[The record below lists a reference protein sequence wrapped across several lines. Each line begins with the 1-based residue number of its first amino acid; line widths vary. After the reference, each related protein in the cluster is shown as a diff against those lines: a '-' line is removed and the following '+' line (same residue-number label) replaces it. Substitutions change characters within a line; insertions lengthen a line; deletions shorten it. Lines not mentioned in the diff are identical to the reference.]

1 MFCTRLVHIRW
12 EQGHVGV
19 CLLPDILQSG
29 GSYLHLSPLTWMS
42 EVALIPG
49 YSTGFTRGLLWRPEM
64 NVQRKSLGASQ
75 CLHVL
80 ARTSPRWIW
89 TLSITASALS
99 KTQTSPWKTVSHLWS
114 FLHCSQILCGGSLIL
129 HMWSLGSVLGSSHYE
144 SHTGDVIVNW
154 RQIIPPEQ
162 LHVSLICLLP

>member
-1 MFCTRLVHIRW
+1 MFCTCLVHIRR
-12 EQGHVGV
+12 EQRHVGV

-29 GSYLHLSPLTWMS
+29 GAYLHLSPLTWMS

-49 YSTGFTRGLLWRPEM
+49 YSTGFARGLPWRPGM
-64 NVQRKSLGASQ
+64 NVLRKSLGESQ

-80 ARTSPRWIW
+80 TRVSLCWIW
-89 TLSITASALS
+89 ALSITASASS

-114 FLHCSQILCGGSLIL
+114 SLHCSQILCEGSLIL

-162 LHVSLICLLP
+162 LHVSLI